1 MKKNVKRRKLQ
12 RREVMTCKDYVII
25 QLEGLQEQYDH
36 ANDLNMKLF
45 IENQKLRNEIE
56 RLNKDIERLSNHG
69 HKIVK

>member
-25 QLEGLQEQYDH
+25 QLEELQEQYDH

>member
-12 RREVMTCKDYVII
+12 RREIMTCKDYVIV
-25 QLEGLQEQYDH
+25 QLEELQEQYDH

-45 IENQKLRNEIE
+45 MENQKLRKEIE
-56 RLNKDIERLSNHG
+56 RLNEDIERLSNCE

>member
-12 RREVMTCKDYVII
+12 RREAMTCKDYVIV
-25 QLEGLQEQYDH
+25 QLEELQEQYDH

>member
-12 RREVMTCKDYVII
+12 RREVMTCKDYVIN
-25 QLEGLQEQYDH
+25 QLEELQEQYAH

-45 IENQKLRNEIE
+45 IENQKLHNEIE
-56 RLNKDIERLSNHG
+56 RLNKDIERLSNHE

>member
-25 QLEGLQEQYDH
+25 QLEELQEQYDH

-56 RLNKDIERLSNHG
+56 RLNKDIERLSNHE

>member
-12 RREVMTCKDYVII
+12 RREVMTCKDYVIV
-25 QLEGLQEQYDH
+25 QLEELQEQYDH

-56 RLNKDIERLSNHG
+56 RLNKDIERLSNHE

>member
-25 QLEGLQEQYDH
+25 QLEELQEQYDH

-45 IENQKLRNEIE
+45 IENQKLHNEIE
-56 RLNKDIERLSNHG
+56 RLNKDIERLSNHE